1 MVCVVGCIRDLIWPP
16 PDQLIVIVVSV
27 WDRAAWKSPPGGL
40 LDDALLSFPFSLW
53 ARDYVSLYAGIRSW
67 GSNCCITN
75 SLWISSFL
83 ESSRT
88 LIETIPCKSPPSMK
102 PVKNARL
109 ESNLTLIRHSETLTR
124 DKTVAVYFLKFI

>member
-53 ARDYVSLYAGIRSW
+53 ARKYVSLYAGIRSW
-67 GSNCCITN
+67 EE
-75 SLWISSFL
+75 LLHYEQFMDLLFL
-83 ESSRT
+83 GV
-88 LIETIPCKSPPSMK
+88 
-102 PVKNARL
+102 VKNPDRDD
-109 ESNLTLIRHSETLTR
+109 SMQISTLDEACEGCEVRVQPRINSSLR
-124 DKTVAVYFLKFI
+124 DAHPR